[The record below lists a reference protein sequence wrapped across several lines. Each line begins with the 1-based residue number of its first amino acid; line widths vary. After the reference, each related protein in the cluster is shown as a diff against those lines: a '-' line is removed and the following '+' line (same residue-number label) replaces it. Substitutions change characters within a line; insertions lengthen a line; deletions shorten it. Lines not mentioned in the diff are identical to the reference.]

1 MLSCFHHSIFMSEIE
16 YPYMPEGRHL
26 KYVPVDNHFM
36 QHAALACNQCAGDPL
51 YPVGIVL
58 VKDGEVIARAGNGFN
73 KGPGQVHVCPR
84 IVHECPSGTGYE
96 LCNLHDS
103 PGHSERMVVEEAK
116 RLGVDVTGADAY
128 MYGHWWAC
136 EPCWTALIDAGINDL
151 YVTDDAHERFHRDKV
166 YAKTLTSTVKT
177 AYIAGPI
184 THAEDFE
191 ASKTFYETVGEV
203 CESMGISSVIPH
215 RDNWCN
221 ESPDLGNSPAVFDW
235 SVKQAEECDVTIAQ
249 VGEPSLGTG
258 GELMA
263 AYAAGKKI
271 VLLSEKG
278 RRVSRF
284 VHGNPSVVY
293 HIEYESHEMAMRQLK
308 NVLKQL

>member
-1 MLSCFHHSIFMSEIE
+1 
-16 YPYMPEGRHL
+16 
-26 KYVPVDNHFM
+26 
-36 QHAALACNQCAGDPL
+36 
-51 YPVGIVL
+51 
-58 VKDGEVIARAGNGFN
+58 
-73 KGPGQVHVCPR
+73 
-84 IVHECPSGTGYE
+84 
-96 LCNLHDS
+96 
-103 PGHSERMVVEEAK
+103 MVVEEAK